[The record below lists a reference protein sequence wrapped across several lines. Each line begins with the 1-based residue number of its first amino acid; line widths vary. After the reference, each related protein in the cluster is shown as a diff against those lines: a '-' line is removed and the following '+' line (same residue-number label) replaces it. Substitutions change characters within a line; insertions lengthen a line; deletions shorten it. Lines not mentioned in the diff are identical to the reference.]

1 MTAPASDIAAPPRG
15 RTGDILV
22 DVAGLSVSFDSV
34 RGDDGGALPVVS
46 DVDFTLRRGRILAIV
61 GESGS
66 GKSVTARSLVGLA
79 GDTSR
84 VEATT
89 LDIHGND
96 AREYGAREW
105 RRVRGAQIGFVLQD
119 ALTSLDPL
127 RTVQAEV
134 AEALRVPR
142 RERVAAVEE
151 LLESVGIPDPP
162 YRRRNYPH
170 QLSGGL
176 RQRALIASALAGR
189 PDVLIADEPTTA
201 LDVTVQARI
210 LALLRTLADDGRAVL
225 LISHDLAVVSRVAD
239 DVIVMHHG
247 RVVERG
253 PVAEVIGR
261 PRHDYTRRLVA
272 AVPGRDTRGR
282 RLSAPEEP
290 APEPVSVGPQIV
302 AEIAGVGKYYRQGRS
317 ARVAPRREF
326 TAAEDVTFAIHRGE
340 IVGLVGESGSG
351 KSTVARIVTGLLA
364 PDAGHVEID
373 GRRWTGR
380 RGHEGPRLGAVQ
392 LVAQDSVGSFD
403 PRYTVREIIAETVAL
418 GHRSRDGRDTRIRE
432 LLELVHLPAGVVDRH
447 PRSLSGGQRQR
458 VSIAR
463 ALGSDPDLLVCDE
476 AVSALDVSIQAQ
488 ILDLLLEIRAVR
500 NTALLFISH
509 DIGVVHHVADRVLVM
524 HRGRVVEEGTAD
536 EVFDN
541 PRDPYTQA
549 LLKAV
554 PTL

>member
-1 MTAPASDIAAPPRG
+1 MTD
-15 RTGDILV
+15 DVLV
-22 DVAGLSVSFDSV
+22 DVRGLTVSFDGV
-34 RGDDGGALPVVS
+34 RADDGSALPVVS
-46 DVDFTLRRGRILAIV
+46 DLDLTIRRGRVLAIV

-66 GKSVTARSLVGLA
+66 GKSVTARALVGLA
-79 GDTSR
+79 GDGSR
-84 VEATT
+84 VHASTFEILGADTR
-89 LDIHGND
+89 G
-96 AREYGAREW
+96 YGERDW

-134 AEALRVPR
+134 AEAMRVPR
-142 RERVAAVEE
+142 KKRAGEIEE
-151 LLESVGIPDPP
+151 LLASVGIPDPS

-176 RQRALIASALAGR
+176 RQRALIASALAGH
-189 PDVLIADEPTTA
+189 PDVLVADEPTTA

-210 LALLRTLADDGRAVL
+210 LQLLRTLADDGRGVL

-239 DVIVMHHG
+239 DVVVMHKG

-253 PVAEVIGR
+253 PTESIIHH
-261 PRHDYTRRLVA
+261 PQHDYTRKLVA
-272 AVPGRDTRGR
+272 AVPGGNTRGR
-282 RLSAPEEP
+282 KLSAPDEP
-290 APEPVSVGPQIV
+290 APQAHTVSDDIAAAVVGV
-302 AEIAGVGKYYRQGRS
+302 AKYYRLGRGN
-317 ARVAPRREF
+317 EF
-326 TAAEDVTFAIHRGE
+326 AAAEDVNVTIHRGE

-351 KSTVARIVTGLLA
+351 KSTVARIVTGLLS
-364 PDAGHVEID
+364 PDAGYVEID

-380 RGHEGPRLGAVQ
+380 RGHEPPRLGAVQ

-403 PRYTVREIIAETVAL
+403 PRYRVREIIAETVAL
-418 GHRSRDGRDTRIRE
+418 RHRTKAERESRVRE
-432 LLELVHLPAGVVDRH
+432 LLGQVHLGEDVLDRH

-463 ALGSDPDLLVCDE
+463 ALGSDPELLVCDE

-488 ILDLLLEIRAVR
+488 ILDLLLEIRATR
-500 NTALLFISH
+500 GSALLFISH

-524 HRGRVVEEGTAD
+524 HNGRVVEEGTAD
-536 EVFDN
+536 EVFER
-541 PRDPYTQA
+541 PSDPYTQT
-549 LLKAV
+549 LLQAV

>member
-1 MTAPASDIAAPPRG
+1 VTEVLADIAAPPEG
-15 RTGDILV
+15 RTGDVLV
-22 DVAGLSVSFDSV
+22 DVKGLTISFDTV
-34 RGDDGGALPVVS
+34 RSDDGTALAVVS
-46 DVDFTLRRGRILAIV
+46 DVDLTIRRGRILAIV

-66 GKSVTARSLVGLA
+66 GKSVTARALVGLA
-79 GDTSR
+79 GDGSR
-84 VEATT
+84 VQASTFEVLGTDT
-89 LDIHGND
+89 RKY
-96 AREYGAREW
+96 REPDW
-105 RRVRGAQIGFVLQD
+105 RKVRGAQIGFVLQD

-134 AEALRVPR
+134 AEALRVPHKV
-142 RERVAAVEE
+142 RVEAVEE
-151 LLESVGIPDPP
+151 LLDSVGIPDPS

-210 LALLRTLADDGRAVL
+210 LALLRTLADDGRGVL

-239 DVIVMHHG
+239 DVVVMHAG
-247 RVVERG
+247 RIVEQG
-253 PVAEVIGR
+253 PVAEVIHH
-261 PRHDYTRRLVA
+261 PTHEYTRKLIA
-272 AVPGRDTRGR
+272 AVPGKETRGR
-282 RLSAPEEP
+282 RLSTPEDAVP
-290 APEPVSVGPQIV
+290 PVVSVGDEVV
-302 AEIAGVGKYYRQGRS
+302 AEVRGVGKYYRQGR
-317 ARVAPRREF
+317 RREF
-326 TAAEDVTFAIHRGE
+326 TAAENINLAIRRGE

-351 KSTVARIVTGLLA
+351 KSTVARIVTGLLE
-364 PDAGHVEID
+364 PDTGSVEID
-373 GRRWTGR
+373 D
-380 RGHEGPRLGAVQ
+380 RLGAVQ

-418 GHRSRDGRDTRIRE
+418 VHRTKIERDARVRE
-432 LLELVHLPAGVVDRH
+432 LLDLVHLPVTVIDRH

-463 ALGSDPDLLVCDE
+463 ALGSDPELLVCDE

-488 ILDLLLEIRAVR
+488 ILDLLLEIRTAR
-500 NTALLFISH
+500 NTAVLFISH

-536 EVFDN
+536 EVFET
-541 PRDPYTQA
+541 PSDPYTQA
-549 LLKAV
+549 LLQAV

>member
-1 MTAPASDIAAPPRG
+1 VTTALPEGVTTQRDV
-15 RTGDILV
+15 DDVLV
-22 DVAGLSVSFDSV
+22 EVEGLTVSFDEV
-34 RGDDGGALPVVS
+34 RAEDGSALPVVS
-46 DVDFTLRRGRILAIV
+46 DVDLTIRRGRILAIV

-66 GKSVTARSLVGLA
+66 GKSVTARALVGLA
-79 GDTSR
+79 GPGSR
-84 VEATT
+84 VGATKFEV
-89 LDIHGND
+89 L
-96 AREYGAREW
+96 GADTRAFGESSW
-105 RRVRGAQIGFVLQD
+105 RRVRGRQLGFVLQD

-127 RTVQAEV
+127 RTVEAEV
-134 AEALRVPR
+134 GEALRLPR
-142 RERVAAVEE
+142 RRRTAAVEE
-151 LLESVGIPDPP
+151 LLTSVGIPEPA

-176 RQRALIASALAGR
+176 RQRALIASALAGH
-189 PDVLIADEPTTA
+189 PDVLVADEPTTA

-210 LALLRTLADDGRAVL
+210 LDLLRELADDGRGVL

-239 DVIVMHHG
+239 DVVVMNAGRIVEHG
-247 RVVERG
+247 
-253 PVAEVIGR
+253 PAQDVIQR
-261 PRHDYTRRLVA
+261 PQHEYTRKLIA

-282 RLSAPEEP
+282 RLAVAEGGTTQAISAPTPSDEVI
-290 APEPVSVGPQIV
+290 AAV
-302 AEIAGVGKYYRQGRS
+302 AGVGKYYRLGRG
-317 ARVAPRREF
+317 REF
-326 TAAEDVTFAIHRGE
+326 AAAEDVNFTIHRGQV
-340 IVGLVGESGSG
+340 VGLVGESGSG

-364 PDAGHVEID
+364 PDTGFVEIG
-373 GRRWTGR
+373 GRKWTGDR
-380 RGHEGPRLGAVQ
+380 RHQPPRLGAVQ

-403 PRYTVREIIAETVAL
+403 PRYTAREIISETVAI
-418 GHRSRDGRDTRIRE
+418 GRHTRADRDGRVRE
-432 LLELVHLPAGVVDRH
+432 LLELVHLPATVLDRH

-463 ALGSDPDLLVCDE
+463 ALGSDPELLVCDE

-488 ILDLLLEIRAVR
+488 ILDLLLEIRSAS

-536 EVFDN
+536 EVFDT
-541 PRDPYTQA
+541 PSDPYTQA

>member
-1 MTAPASDIAAPPRG
+1 MTSAVSEVTAPPEGS
-15 RTGDILV
+15 TGDVLV
-22 DVAGLSVSFDSV
+22 DVKGLTVAFDSV
-34 RGDDGGALPVVS
+34 RGEDGDPLAVVS
-46 DVDFTLRRGRILAIV
+46 DVDFTIRRGRVLAIV

-66 GKSVTARSLVGLA
+66 GKSVTARTLVGLA
-79 GDTSR
+79 GDGSQVT
-84 VEATT
+84 ATT
-89 LDIHGND
+89 LDVGGAD
-96 AREYGAREW
+96 ARGYSDKEW
-105 RRVRGAQIGFVLQD
+105 RKVRGAQIGFVLQD

-134 AEALRVPR
+134 AEALRLPRKQRVP
-142 RERVAAVEE
+142 AIEE
-151 LLESVGIPDPP
+151 LLDSVGIPDPA

-210 LALLRTLADDGRAVL
+210 LALLRQLADDGRGVL

-239 DVIVMHHG
+239 DVLVMHNG

-253 PVAEVIGR
+253 SVADVIHQ
-261 PRHDYTRRLVA
+261 PQHDYTRKLVA

-282 RLSAPEEP
+282 RLSAPDEA
-290 APEPVSVGPQIV
+290 APEQVSIV
-302 AEIAGVGKYYRQGRS
+302 TEVVADVVGVGKYYRQGR
-317 ARVAPRREF
+317 RQEF
-326 TAAEDVTFAIHRGE
+326 TAADDVTFAIHRGE

-364 PDAGHVEID
+364 PDAGNVD
-373 GRRWTGR
+373 LADA
-380 RGHEGPRLGAVQ
+380 RLGAVQ

-403 PRYTVREIIAETVAL
+403 PRYTVREIIGETVAL
-418 GHRSRDGRDTRIRE
+418 GHRGKTERDARIRE
-432 LLELVHLPAGVVDRH
+432 LLDLVHLPTAVIDRH

-463 ALGSDPDLLVCDE
+463 ALGSDPELLVCDE

-488 ILDLLLEIRAVR
+488 ILDLLLEIRAGR

-524 HRGRVVEEGTAD
+524 HRGRVIEEGSAD
-536 EVFDN
+536 DVFDT

-554 PTL
+554 PSL

>member
-1 MTAPASDIAAPPRG
+1 MTEVLADIAAPPEG
-15 RTGDILV
+15 RTGDVLV
-22 DVAGLSVSFDSV
+22 DVKGLTISFDAV
-34 RGDDGGALPVVS
+34 RSDDGAALAVVS
-46 DVDFTLRRGRILAIV
+46 DVDLTIRRGRILAIV

-66 GKSVTARSLVGLA
+66 GKSVTARALVGLA
-79 GDTSR
+79 GDGSR
-84 VEATT
+84 VQASTFDVLGT
-89 LDIHGND
+89 DTRTY
-96 AREYGAREW
+96 REPDW
-105 RRVRGAQIGFVLQD
+105 RKVRGAQIGFVLQD

-134 AEALRVPR
+134 AEALRAPR
-142 RERVAAVEE
+142 KVRVEAVEE
-151 LLESVGIPDPP
+151 LLDSVGVPDPP

-210 LALLRTLADDGRAVL
+210 LALLRTLADDGRGVL

-239 DVIVMHHG
+239 DVVVMHAG
-247 RVVERG
+247 RIVEQG
-253 PVAEVIGR
+253 PVAEVIHH
-261 PRHDYTRRLVA
+261 PTHEYTRRLIA
-272 AVPGRDTRGR
+272 AVPGKDTRGR
-282 RLSAPEEP
+282 RLSSPDDAAPP
-290 APEPVSVGPQIV
+290 LVSAGDEVV
-302 AEIAGVGKYYRQGRS
+302 AEVRGVGKYYRQGR
-317 ARVAPRREF
+317 RREF
-326 TAAEDVTFAIHRGE
+326 TAAEDVHLAIRRGE

-351 KSTVARIVTGLLA
+351 KSTVARIVTGLLT
-364 PDAGHVEID
+364 PDTGSVEID
-373 GRRWTGR
+373 G
-380 RGHEGPRLGAVQ
+380 RLGAVQ

-418 GHRSRDGRDTRIRE
+418 GHRTKVERDSRVLE
-432 LLELVHLPAGVVDRH
+432 LLDLVHLPAAVIDRH

-463 ALGSDPDLLVCDE
+463 ALGSDPELLVCDE

-488 ILDLLLEIRAVR
+488 ILDLLLEIRIAR

-536 EVFDN
+536 KVFDT
-541 PRDPYTQA
+541 PTDPYTQA
-549 LLKAV
+549 LLQAV

>member
-1 MTAPASDIAAPPRG
+1 MSDDLLVEVRG
-15 RTGDILV
+15 LT
-22 DVAGLSVSFDSV
+22 VSFDSV
-34 RGDDGGALPVVS
+34 RNPDGTPLPVVRG
-46 DVDFTLRRGRILAIV
+46 VDLSIRRGRILAIV

-66 GKSVTARSLVGLA
+66 GKSVTARALVGLA
-79 GDTSR
+79 GAAGTVTAEHLRILGID
-84 VEATT
+84 ATK
-89 LDIHGND
+89 H
-96 AREYGAREW
+96 RERDW
-105 RRVRGAQIGFVLQD
+105 RAVRGAQIGFVLQD

-134 AEALRVPR
+134 SEALRVKR
-142 RERVAAVEE
+142 SQRVDAVEQ
-151 LLESVGIPDPP
+151 LLDSVGIPEPG

-210 LALLRTLADDGRAVL
+210 LTLLRSLADDGRGVL

-239 DVIVMHHG
+239 DVLVMHHG
-247 RVVERG
+247 EVVERG
-253 PVAEVIGR
+253 SVEQVIHH
-261 PRHDYTRRLVA
+261 PTHDYTRRLVA
-272 AVPGRDTRGR
+272 AVPGRETRGR
-282 RLSAPEEP
+282 RLAAPGSP
-290 APEPVSVGPQIV
+290 APGAPAVGPQIV
-302 AEIAGVGKYYRQGRS
+302 ADIAGVSKFYRRGR
-317 ARVAPRREF
+317 AAEF
-326 TAAEDVTFAIHRGE
+326 TAAQDVTFAIRSSE

-364 PDAGHVEID
+364 PDAGHV
-373 GRRWTGR
+373 TVS
-380 RGHEGPRLGAVQ
+380 HPRLGAVQ

-418 GHRSRDGRDTRIRE
+418 GHHGRTARQQRIRE
-432 LLELVHLPAGVVDRH
+432 LLDLVHLPAAVIDRH

-463 ALGSDPDLLVCDE
+463 ALGSDPELLVCDE

-488 ILDLLLEIRAVR
+488 ILDLLLEIRAAR

-524 HRGRVVEEGTAD
+524 HRGRVVEEGSAD
-536 EVFDN
+536 EVFQT
-541 PRDPYTQA
+541 PRDTYTKT
-549 LLKAV
+549 LLQAV